1 MNSKLETTFDSEE
14 DARLEAPSDKGE
26 ARADS
31 LRRTWAVD
39 AFLTDR
45 LSISEASAAAG
56 ASPAELCGWV
66 QQRYSKHLAHLTQT
80 NGARQLKPA
89 PEVSVLLP
97 VFNEEEN
104 IAELYQRLVAVLEG
118 SGDYE
123 LLFVNDGSRDRS
135 AEIIRDL
142 QSANPRVTLINLSR
156 NFGHQAAIT
165 AGLDCSAGKAVII
178 LDSDLQDPPEIIN
191 DMLRKWRA
199 GAKVVYAVRSTRQE
213 NAFKRAAYYAFYR
226 TLRLLSHVTIPLD
239 SGDCCLLDRA
249 VVDRLNSLPE
259 RNRFL
264 RGLRSWVGFEQV
276 ALPYE
281 RQKRY
286 AGKPKY
292 KFRHLV
298 KLGLDGIF
306 SFSVVPLRLA
316 TYLGLA
322 VCLFGTAFLIFA
334 VVSYFLNTGVPVGWT
349 SIIALILVVGG
360 TQLFICG
367 ILGEYLARIY
377 DETKQRPLYVIES
390 LLQPEGSKDDE

>member
-1 MNSKLETTFDSEE
+1 MNPTLDTMFDSEE
-14 DARLEAPSDKGE
+14 QSRVEALGGLGE
-26 ARADS
+26 DPAGRQ
-31 LRRTWAVD
+31 RRTWAVD

-45 LSISEASAAAG
+45 LSIAEAAAAAG
-56 ASPAELCGWV
+56 ASPAELRGWV
-66 QQRYSKHLAHLTQT
+66 QQRYRKHLASLTQT
-80 NGARQLKPA
+80 NGGPPPKASPQ
-89 PEVSVLLP
+89 VSVLLP

-104 IAELYQRLVAVLEG
+104 IAELYQRLITVLEG
-118 SGDYE
+118 LGDYE
-123 LLFVNDGSRDRS
+123 LLFINDGSSDRS
-135 AEIIRDL
+135 VEIIRAL
-142 QSANPRVTLINLSR
+142 QKTNPRVTLINLSR

-165 AGLDCSAGKAVII
+165 AGLDHSAGQAVII
-178 LDSDLQDPPEIIN
+178 LDSDLQDPPEMIN
-191 DMLRKWRA
+191 DMLNKWRA

-213 NAFKRAAYYAFYR
+213 NPFKRGAYYAFYR

-249 VVDRLNSLPE
+249 VVERLNSLPE

-292 KFRHLV
+292 KFRHLL

-322 VCLFGTAFLIFA
+322 VCLFGTAFLVFA
-334 VVSYFLNTGVPVGWT
+334 VVSYFLNSGSPVGWT
-349 SIIALILVVGG
+349 S
-360 TQLFICG
+360 
-367 ILGEYLARIY
+367 
-377 DETKQRPLYVIES
+377 
-390 LLQPEGSKDDE
+390 

>member
-1 MNSKLETTFDSEE
+1 MNPKLKTTFDSEE
-14 DARLEAPSDKGE
+14 EARVEASGDNVE

-45 LSISEASAAAG
+45 LSISEAAAA
-56 ASPAELCGWV
+56 ARVSPAELSGWIE
-66 QQRYSKHLAHLTQT
+66 QRYRKHLAGLTQT
-80 NGARQLKPA
+80 NGGHHPKPA
-89 PEVSVLLP
+89 PQVSVLLP

-104 IAELYQRLVAVLEG
+104 IPELYQRLVAVLEG
-118 SGDYE
+118 LGDYE
-123 LLFVNDGSRDRS
+123 LLFINDGSSDRS

-142 QSANPRVTLINLSR
+142 QKANPQVTLINLSR

-178 LDSDLQDPPEIIN
+178 LDSDLQDPPELIKE
-191 DMLRKWRA
+191 MLSKWRA

-213 NAFKRAAYYAFYR
+213 NPFKRGAYYAFYR
-226 TLRLLSHVTIPLD
+226 TLRLLSHVAIPLD

-249 VVDRLNSLPE
+249 VVNRLNSLPE

-281 RQKRY
+281 RQKRH

-292 KFRHLV
+292 KFRHLL

-316 TYLGLA
+316 TFLGLA
-322 VCLFGTAFLIFA
+322 VCLFGIAFLVFA
-334 VVSYFLNTGVPVGWT
+334 VVSYFLNIGSPVGWT
-349 SIIALILVVGG
+349 SIIALILIVGG

-390 LLQPEGSKDDE
+390 LLPGPGGV